1 MIMKFVLLVG
11 IEMTGIVY
19 CKIVCLF
26 MATSA
31 GCGVLRWKFHATA
44 ELWGMDVLYMKNYSG
59 TLIFLLRC

>member
-1 MIMKFVLLVG
+1 MKLVLLVG

-31 GCGVLRWKFHATA
+31 GCGVLR
-44 ELWGMDVLYMKNYSG
+44 
-59 TLIFLLRC
+59 